1 MVVFYSIFI
10 FMLLELIL
18 LLFILN
24 KILGLIKHNIKTK
37 FLKLECKNITINPKI
52 WYNISIFCEG
62 VTL

>member
-37 FLKLECKNITINPKI
+37 FLKLEYKNITINPKI
-52 WYNISIFCEG
+52 WYNISTI
-62 VTL
+62 